1 MYITRIMPTL
11 GIYDLCE
18 LTIRTIGENYFVGI
32 DKHDKRARLFSPS
45 DIDSIVFS
53 NRKDALMKIKEAEKM
68 EELFRGQKANYLQQK
83 KSLIHSFS
91 FHLPNGMMH

>member
-1 MYITRIMPTL
+1 MNNQEQTKLHNIKRGDKMYITRIMPTL

-53 NRKDALMKIKEAEKM
+53 NRKDALMKIKEAEKHKQKVS
-68 EELFRGQKANYLQQK
+68 EEKYYEEY
-83 KSLIHSFS
+83 
-91 FHLPNGMMH
+91 